1 LITEKGVYLGNY
13 AKSSATFKNNDLVAS
28 VLVADSVENKT
39 SKWDADAELSM
50 RYALQFQARKAMLEY
65 FYSHPEENLKKAH
78 KVCNCRRD
86 LRPVQI
92 DEVAGKKVFEMSKPK
107 VFRHNETGKT
117 FFGGLVVC
125 GSGYAC
131 PIDAPKIAEMRAAE
145 IREAVTEWVK
155 SGGVCLF
162 VTLTFPH
169 YRTDSLK
176 SSLVA
181 LKTALQYLRYGRSY
195 KKKLASLGY
204 VGLIRSIEV
213 TWGEDNGWHP
223 HCHEIWFVRPDF
235 VKETK
240 AMMDSSGLYKNS
252 DLSVASLTALCDSCL
267 KPDLFPLWESACIR
281 AGLSAPSYE
290 RGMVIKACETEEQ
303 LLERLADYLVKTGL
317 EKPPWGVDDELT
329 KLHSKRGKPG
339 RFTPFDF
346 LRKQY
351 DVECTKGE
359 KYRFRCLFAEF
370 VTAFKGTA
378 KPFWSKGLKARFE
391 IKEFTDEQIAEQKT
405 EKAVEEYEVPR
416 PLWVCVIGFKD
427 HRATFLLKLQNEGV
441 QAAKAYIES
450 LLDLY
455 FGEDLE
461 LYTRAYDS
469 LSSNLQY
476 ILDNYDD

>member
-1 LITEKGVYLGNY
+1 MTTERGYILGNY
-13 AKSSATFKNNDLVAS
+13 AESSPPNKINDLDHSDLA
-28 VLVADSVENKT
+28 ADSSKNKS

-50 RYALQFQARKAMLEY
+50 RYALQFQARKSMLEHH
-65 FYSHPEENLKKAH
+65 YSLSESDRPKKPH

-92 DEVAGKKVFEMSKPK
+92 DEIAGKKVFEMSKPK

-117 FFGGLVVC
+117 FLGGLVVC

-131 PIDAPKIAEMRAAE
+131 PIDAPKIAERRAAE
-145 IREAVTEWVK
+145 IRKAVTEWVK

-176 SSLVA
+176 STLAA
-181 LKTALQYLRYGRSY
+181 LKTVLKYFRKGKNYD
-195 KKKLASLGY
+195 KILASLGY
-204 VGLIRSIEV
+204 AGLIRSIEV
-213 TWGEDNGWHP
+213 TWGENNGHHP
-223 HCHEIWFVRPDF
+223 HCHEIWFVRPNFIEETRKLNNDF
-235 VKETK
+235 LGFDKK
-240 AMMDSSGLYKNS
+240 I
-252 DLSVASLTALCDSCL
+252 SVDALTALCDFHL
-267 KPDLFPLWESACIR
+267 KPDLFSLWQSACLR
-281 AGLSAPSYE
+281 SGLSAPSYE

-370 VTAFKGTA
+370 VTAFRGTA
-378 KPFWSKGLKARFE
+378 KPFWSKGLKAKFE
-391 IKEFTDEQIAEQKT
+391 IKEFTDEQISEQKT
-405 EKAVEEYEVPR
+405 ENAVEEYEVPR

-441 QAAKAYIES
+441 QAAKIYIES

-461 LYTRAYDS
+461 LYTQAYDS
-469 LSSNLQY
+469 LSSSLQY
-476 ILDNYDD
+476 ILDNYTD